1 MVFSFFIH
9 SKRFEKTFSL
19 KRTEERL
26 KILSPSKRPLLQQA
40 KEQWIA
46 LDNYSSIEN
55 IFIGNT
61 HDNNQFLVALE
72 NTERT
77 RRKKGA
83 MQRLST
89 LYKETIMH
97 GIKAIDLDSSALFVI
112 PDAQYVQL
120 DDRAFSVPPPL
131 KKI

>member
-26 KILSPSKRPLLQQA
+26 KILLPPSKCPVQS

-46 LDNYSSIEN
+46 LDNYSSVEN

-61 HDNNQFLVALE
+61 DDDKQFLVALE
-72 NTERT
+72 NTDRS

-89 LYKETIMH
+89 LYKETILH